1 VRISRSVLREAGGET
16 PPAYS
21 PVGNDHISGLP
32 RKQPAVMNRP
42 SGPGRGSGTGR
53 FNEDSE

>member
-21 PVGNDHISGLP
+21 PVI
-32 RKQPAVMNRP
+32 RP
-42 SGPGRGSGTGR
+42 SKSYSRTVSQAPRR
-53 FNEDSE
+53 ARASELQKGFVARLDDAL